1 MAEAK
6 LTVLQVLPALQSG
19 GVERGTLEIA
29 AALVNAGHR
38 ALVMSAGGRMVE
50 ELQALGAEHFTW
62 PIGNKSL
69 LALRL
74 VTPLRCFLAEQK
86 VDILHVRSRFPAWI
100 AYLAWRRMDPGRRPR
115 FITTVHGLYSVN
127 AYSRIMTRGEAII
140 AVSATVRDY
149 LLQHYPDIVPERIE
163 VIHRGV
169 SGAAYPYG
177 YRPAEAWKSAFFRQY
192 PEAAGKQ
199 LLTLP
204 GRVTRLKG
212 HEAFIEILAEL
223 VREGR
228 PVHGLIAGGASGSKQ
243 RYLVELQ
250 KMVRALGLAGHITFT
265 GQRQDLKDILA
276 ISHLVLSLSSQ
287 PESFGRTTLEALR
300 LGVPVA
306 GYNHGGVGE
315 ILRSVYPA
323 GCLPLHDRD
332 AGLAKIRSLLDGAP
346 AVPAGNFF
354 PLAAMLERTL
364 DLYARLANSPSS
376 PHPRP
381 LSPQAERGEED
392 TPAPTSE
399 RGEPPSPPRRGRGP
413 G

>member
-1 MAEAK
+1 MAEAR

-29 AALVNAGHR
+29 AALVDAGHR

-50 ELQALGAEHFTW
+50 ELQALGAQHFTW
-62 PIGNKSL
+62 PIGNKSP

-74 VTPLRCFLAEQK
+74 VRPLRRFLTEQK

-100 AYLAWRRMDPGRRPR
+100 AYLAWRGMDPGRRPR

-127 AYSRIMTRGEAII
+127 AYSRIMTRGETII

-149 LLQHYPDIVPERIE
+149 LLQQYPDIVPERVE

-169 SGAAYPYG
+169 SGTDYPYG
-177 YRPAEAWKSAFFRQY
+177 YQPEKAWLAAFFRQF
-192 PEAAGKQ
+192 PAAAGKQ

-204 GRVTRLKG
+204 GRITRLKG

-223 VREGR
+223 VQEGR
-228 PVHGLIAGGASGSKQ
+228 PVHGLIVGGASGSKQ

-250 KMVRALGLAGHITFT
+250 QEVRALGLAPHLSFT

-276 ISHLVLSLSSQ
+276 ISRLVFSLSSQ

-300 LGVPVA
+300 LGIPVA

-323 GCLPLHDRD
+323 GCLALNDRN
-332 AGLAKIRSLLDGAP
+332 AALAQIRSLLDEAP
-346 AVPAGNFF
+346 PVPAGEFF
-354 PLAAMLERTL
+354 PLSAMLTRTL
-364 DLYARLANSPSS
+364 DVYTRLA
-376 PHPRP
+376 P
-381 LSPQAERGEED
+381 LA
-392 TPAPTSE
+392 
-399 RGEPPSPPRRGRGP
+399 GRGA
-413 G
+413 GGEGSNANE

>member
-140 AVSATVRDY
+140 AVSTTVRDY

-177 YRPAEAWKSAFFRQY
+177 YRPEEAWKSAFFQQY

-204 GRVTRLKG
+204 GRITRLKG

-250 KMVRALGLAGHITFT
+250 QMVRALGLAGHITFT

-276 ISHLVLSLSSQ
+276 ISHLVMSLSSQ

-323 GCLPLHDRD
+323 GCLPLHDWNATLARD
-332 AGLAKIRSLLDGAP
+332 TQP
-346 AVPAGNFF
+346 ARW
-354 PLAAMLERTL
+354 RTG
-364 DLYARLANSPSS
+364 SS
-376 PHPRP
+376 
-381 LSPQAERGEED
+381 A
-392 TPAPTSE
+392 
-399 RGEPPSPPRRGRGP
+399 
-413 G
+413 